1 MNTTCRLLGIS
12 LLAAC
17 TVSCGGG
24 LFEKYYQGPDD
35 VRMSNPYYDQS
46 YAPPDDDHMPVY
58 TTKDINADALKLEAE
73 GYAPVGVSSFYA
85 PESSSDVGIGSL
97 QRFAWKLGAE
107 AVLFQSRYKDTIT
120 GATPLILPTTSTSY
134 TNASAQACGYYGCV
148 NGTGTG
154 TTTTYGSETVMVPY
168 STVRSD
174 YVALYFIKVR
184 SRLGLVVAPL
194 SDAERQQLGTN
205 KASKVTLVVR
215 GSEAFNADV
224 LPGDYLETINGAAV
238 YDQKQLGQLLDQY
251 EGQDAA
257 VVLNRGGK
265 TLRKNIHI
273 DAVPKYVP
281 PATTKGGAAT
291 AGTAAVAP
299 ASQATADRTALPSY
313 TVVMVTDTG
322 DEAKNLA
329 VANKTCNSLGKT
341 ARKDQVRDDGIISYL
356 CMDK

>member
-1 MNTTCRLLGIS
+1 MSAIRRLVAIS
-12 LLAAC
+12 LLAVC

-35 VRMSNPYYDQS
+35 LRTSSPYYDQS
-46 YAPPDDDHMPVY
+46 YALPDDDHMPVY
-58 TTKDINADALKLEAE
+58 TSQDLNTDTLKLEAE
-73 GYAPVGVSSFYA
+73 GYVPVGVSSFYA

-107 AVLFQSRYKDTIT
+107 AVLFQSRYKDSIT

-148 NGTGTG
+148 NGTGSG
-154 TTTTYGSETVMVPY
+154 TTTTYGSETVMMPY

-174 YVALYFIKVR
+174 YVAVYFIKVR
-184 SRLGLVVAPL
+184 PRLGLGVTPL
-194 SDAERQQLGTN
+194 SDADRQHLGTN

-238 YDQKQLGQLLDQY
+238 YDQKELGQLLDQY
-251 EGQDAA
+251 EGQDVA
-257 VVLNRGGK
+257 VVLNREGK
-265 TLRKNIHI
+265 VLKKNVHI

-281 PATTKGGAAT
+281 PATTRSGAAT
-291 AGTAAVAP
+291 VSSAAGTVTP
-299 ASQATADRTALPSY
+299 AATADRTALPSY
-313 TVVMVTDTG
+313 AVVMVNDTG
-322 DEAKNLA
+322 DEAKNLSI
-329 VANKTCNSLGKT
+329 ANKTCNSLGKI
-341 ARKDQVRDDGIISYL
+341 AKKDQVRDNGTISYL
-356 CMDK
+356 CVDK